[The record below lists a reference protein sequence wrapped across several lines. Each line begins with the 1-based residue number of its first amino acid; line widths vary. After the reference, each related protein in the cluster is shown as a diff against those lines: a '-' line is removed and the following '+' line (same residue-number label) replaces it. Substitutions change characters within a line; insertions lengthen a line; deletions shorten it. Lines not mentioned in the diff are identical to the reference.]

1 MQCHIHGLFPHY
13 YDIVHNIHDA
23 SQYPDGYILQ

>member
-1 MQCHIHGLFPHY
+1 LFPHY